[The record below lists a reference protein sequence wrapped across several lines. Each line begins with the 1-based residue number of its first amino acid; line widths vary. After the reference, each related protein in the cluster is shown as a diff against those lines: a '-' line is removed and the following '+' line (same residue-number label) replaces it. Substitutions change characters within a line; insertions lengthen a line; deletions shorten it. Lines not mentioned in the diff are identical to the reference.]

1 MIPSLA
7 ELRHIHHQADCLADQ
22 ASVEAAIDRIA
33 AAITARLSAQRP
45 VIYVVMNG
53 GLVFAGQLLTR
64 LDFPLEVAYL
74 HATRYRQQTQGAE
87 LQWQVAPTV
96 DPHGRCALV
105 IDDILDEGHTLLAIV
120 DALRAAGADEVL
132 TAVLLD
138 KRHERKARPDL
149 RADFHGLEV
158 VDRYLYG
165 YGMDYQGWWRN
176 ANGIYAVKG
185 L

>member
-33 AAITARLSAQRP
+33 AAITARLSTQRP
-45 VIYVVMNG
+45 VVYVVMNG

-96 DPHGRCALV
+96 DPHGRCAL
-105 IDDILDEGHTLLAIV
+105 LAIV

-149 RADFHGLEV
+149 RADFHGLDV